1 MTSSHAMLHGQRP
14 AECPAERPSQGSAGV
29 SRRPACCAAASVQER
44 PTRSVL
50 RCRVAALLEVY
61 VKRVPDSLHLPAM
74 VPPLLQ
80 ALDRAGKPSGSQML
94 AQRLQVQT
102 LLIINPKP

>member
-1 MTSSHAMLHGQRP
+1 MPRRALEP
-14 AECPAERPSQGSAGV
+14 APAQLALQPLQPAPPSAL
-29 SRRPACCAAASVQER
+29 
-44 PTRSVL
+44 VL

-80 ALDRAGKPSGSQML
+80 ALDRAGKPSGSPTL
-94 AQRLQVQT
+94 AQRLQVQ
-102 LLIINPKP
+102 L